1 MRSRWRLSRPP
12 ACSVSFLWFRQK
24 YFQLLISND
33 LIIPCLDVFFFI
45 FLGVHR
51 ASRISEFY
59 RFHQVYKQRWP
70 FLSILP
76 LPAATPMRLLACW
89 TPSLGSSRCFAFS
102 RCLFSLCFSLASF
115 YSTGYESTSHFFYG
129 VESEA
134 HMIKIFF
141 SYFYFS
147 IRILKRIPSFFFM
160 FSYKYLNI
168 LMQSLGLFLVT
179 DFSRDYGS

>member
-1 MRSRWRLSRPP
+1 MCFSLSSLEFIELPGYL
-12 ACSVSFLWFRQK
+12 SFIVSIKFT
-24 YFQLLISND
+24 NN
-33 LIIPCLDVFFFI
+33 V
-45 FLGVHR
+45 G
-51 ASRISEFY
+51 
-59 RFHQVYKQRWP
+59 RFSA
-70 FLSILP
+70 FSP

-89 TPSLGSSRCFAFS
+89 TPSLGSSRCFAFFS

-147 IRILKRIPSFFFM
+147 IWILKCIPHFFFM

>member
-24 YFQLLISND
+24 YLQLLISND

-70 FLSILP
+70 LLSILP
-76 LPAATPMRLLACW
+76 P
-89 TPSLGSSRCFAFS
+89 SRCHTDETARVLDAVS
-102 RCLFSLCFSLASF
+102 RIFEVLR
-115 YSTGYESTSHFFYG
+115 
-129 VESEA
+129 
-134 HMIKIFF
+134 FF
-141 SYFYFS
+141 SVPFLPVLQFGEFLLYWLRVGHPFFLWC
-147 IRILKRIPSFFFM
+147 RI
-160 FSYKYLNI
+160 
-168 LMQSLGLFLVT
+168 
-179 DFSRDYGS
+179 